1 MNPKNNVPEDSE
13 LIVIGG
19 GIHGAMAAWDA
30 ALRGIRVL
38 LLERGRFGGGTTAN
52 SLRIVHGGLRYL
64 QQLDLRRMRETARE
78 QRALL
83 DIAPEWITPL
93 RCVVPAEAGVKR
105 STGTYRAGFA
115 LARMALSGSVHPA
128 LPAPRTI
135 SPEEFRAVLPW
146 PGQGYSHGAEWHDAK
161 LEDPAG
167 LIHALVDGARR
178 LGAKTVEGVEVSGIL
193 LTRGRVTGVRAI
205 DRETGAILE
214 IPCRTVINAAGPWI
228 GGLVPGVR
236 NRFPRHWARALNL
249 VLSVPPPKAAIGV
262 PSPFEDPVLG
272 RRFLFLVPDGER
284 TLLGT
289 SYRLEAEDEPALLE
303 RHAGEFRE
311 EWNRACPGF
320 PIRAEDVT
328 GIHAGR
334 LPLRDGYQRGNPRA
348 LATQGRVLDHGREQ
362 AAGLYSIVGVKLTT
376 ARLLA
381 ERAVDQAAHQLGN
394 RQPSRSA
401 STALNAAG
409 NGHPPRLR
417 ILVLAPH
424 PFFQARGTPIAVR
437 SVVEFLTRAGHSV
450 DVLAYHEG
458 DQVEIPG
465 CRLFR
470 IPRVPLVKNVRPG
483 FSIKKIFCDSF
494 MLASCLKLARRGRYD
509 LIHAVEESVFM
520 AAMIKKLTGI
530 PFVYDMDSA
539 LVDQMVEKHPR
550 FHTVQPL
557 LERWVGAAIR
567 LSEGIVAVCPALVD
581 VARRHD
587 PSKLVALVEDTTLL
601 DGHYSGAEPIRDPRR
616 DGTLFL
622 YVGNLERYQGID
634 LLLEAFAGVAARIP
648 GTLAL
653 IGGTPADIA
662 RYQEQARRLEIADR
676 AKFLGPRPL
685 EDLGGY
691 LQQADVLV
699 SPRLTGNNTPMK
711 IYSYLDAGVP
721 VLATRLATH
730 TQVLTD
736 QVALLVE
743 PTPESMADGMV
754 RLAQNAELRSRL
766 AINARELAQRE
777 FTRAAA
783 DRKLASFYR
792 EIQRRLVSQPSPPSP
807 RSRNGRGE
815 TEVREA
821 SRVVA

>member
-1 MNPKNNVPEDSE
+1 
-13 LIVIGG
+13 
-19 GIHGAMAAWDA
+19 
-30 ALRGIRVL
+30 
-38 LLERGRFGGGTTAN
+38 
-52 SLRIVHGGLRYL
+52 
-64 QQLDLRRMRETARE
+64 
-78 QRALL
+78 
-83 DIAPEWITPL
+83 
-93 RCVVPAEAGVKR
+93 
-105 STGTYRAGFA
+105 
-115 LARMALSGSVHPA
+115 
-128 LPAPRTI
+128 
-135 SPEEFRAVLPW
+135 
-146 PGQGYSHGAEWHDAK
+146 
-161 LEDPAG
+161 
-167 LIHALVDGARR
+167 
-178 LGAKTVEGVEVSGIL
+178 
-193 LTRGRVTGVRAI
+193 VTGVRAI
-205 DRETGAILE
+205 DRETGEVVE
-214 IPCRTVINAAGPWI
+214 ISGRSVINAAGPWI

-236 NRFPRHWARALNL
+236 NHFPRRWARALNL

-262 PSPFEDPVLG
+262 PSPFVDPVLG
-272 RRFLFLVPDGER
+272 RRMLFLVPDGER

-289 SYRLEAEDEPALLE
+289 SYRLDAEDEPALIE
-303 RHAGEFRE
+303 RHAEEFRE
-311 EWNRACPGF
+311 EWNRACPQF

-334 LPLRDGYQRGNPRA
+334 LPLRDGYQRGNPGT
-348 LATQGRVLDHGREQ
+348 LATQGRVLDHRREQ
-362 AAGLYSIVGVKLTT
+362 AAGLYSIVGTKLTT

-381 ERAVDQAAHQLGN
+381 ERAVDQVAHQLEN

-401 STALNAAG
+401 STALHAAG
-409 NGHPPRLR
+409 AGHPPRLR

-458 DQVEIPG
+458 EAVEIPG

-470 IPRVPLVKNVRPG
+470 IPRVPLVSDVRPG
-483 FSIKKIFCDSF
+483 FSLKKVFCDSF

-520 AAMIKKLTGI
+520 AAIIKKLTGI

-550 FHTVQPL
+550 FHRVQPML
-557 LERWVGAAIR
+557 DRWVGAAIR

-587 PSKLVALVEDTTLL
+587 PSKLVALIEDTTLL
-601 DGHYSGAEPIRDPRR
+601 DGHYSGAEPIRDPQR

-634 LLLEAFAGVAARIP
+634 LLLDAFAQAAGRMV

-653 IGGTPADIA
+653 IGGNPADIA
-662 RYQEQARRLEIADR
+662 RYQEQARQLGITDR
-676 AKFLGPRPL
+676 VQFLGPRPL

-691 LQQADVLV
+691 LHQADVLV
-699 SPRLTGNNTPMK
+699 SPRLTGSNTPMK

-736 QVALLVE
+736 QVAMLVE
-743 PTPESMADGMV
+743 PNPAAMADGMI
-754 RLAQNAELRSRL
+754 RLAQGAELRSRL

-792 EIQRRLVSQPSPPSP
+792 QITKQLTAQPSPP
-807 RSRNGRGE
+807 R
-815 TEVREA
+815 VREVSGA
-821 SRVVA
+821 IA